1 MINFRFHLASLIAIF
16 LALALGVVVGAGVID
31 RGVVD
36 TLNSGL
42 DSVEAKSNR
51 ISSENSQL
59 RADNA
64 DLGEYI
70 KQLQCYAVDN
80 RLLANN
86 DVVVAGRRVDE
97 DVVNNTVNEAKDCAG
112 ATVDGVLWLE
122 GKWAL
127 NNDGDVKA
135 LADLLGSSNRRPA
148 ALRAEA
154 WKELAARLRG
164 PALTGDT
171 TSDLLATLESAGFV
185 MLSPVGDG
193 SRLPT

>member
-36 TLNSGL
+36 TLNSRL

-70 KQLQCYAVDN
+70 KQVQCYAVDN

-86 DVVVAGRRVDE
+86 VVVVAVRGVDE
-97 DVVNNTVNEAKDCAG
+97 EVVNNTVNEAKDCAG

-135 LADLLGSSNRRPA
+135 LA
-148 ALRAEA
+148 
-154 WKELAARLRG
+154 ARVL
-164 PALTGDT
+164 
-171 TSDLLATLESAGFV
+171 
-185 MLSPVGDG
+185 
-193 SRLPT
+193 